1 MSIIKKMSNDNLT
14 KTATLEFNSET
25 FNPKF
30 FFNFLL
36 YNIFIHKNI
45 NLRWIIVII
54 LIMQ

>member
-14 KTATLEFNSET
+14 KTATLEFSSET

-36 YNIFIHKNI
+36 
-45 NLRWIIVII
+45 
-54 LIMQ
+54 